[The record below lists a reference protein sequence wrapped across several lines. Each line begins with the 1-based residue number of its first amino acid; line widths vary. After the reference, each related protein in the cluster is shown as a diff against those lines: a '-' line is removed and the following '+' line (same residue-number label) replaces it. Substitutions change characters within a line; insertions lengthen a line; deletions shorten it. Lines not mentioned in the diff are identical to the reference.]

1 MLSAL
6 SGALWVAGQLGQ
18 YKAFAR
24 IGVSRTIP
32 ISAGLQRVGTSLV
45 GVFVFG
51 EWASAKARLIGFGA
65 LTLVMAGVFLTT
77 LKTDKEGGG
86 LDKGALLLLFL
97 TDFGYMAYSAIPDI
111 VGSGGTT
118 IFLPQAMGMLCAAVA
133 YAVLSGRAAV
143 LKEPGKGA
151 RQPPEPAFR
160 AGFFHWV
167 GYIISAQHNG
177 IATGFALAQ
186 RSVAVATISGILIL
200 HEKKTSFELRATL
213 TGLFL
218 IVAGGAAIAFM

>member
-133 YAVLSGRAAV
+133 YTVLSGRAAM
-143 LKEPGKGA
+143 LKEPGSRRNLLSGLVFSIGWAISFRRSTTASPPVSRWPNGA
-151 RQPPEPAFR
+151 SPWPQFPAF
-160 AGFFHWV
+160 
-167 GYIISAQHNG
+167 
-177 IATGFALAQ
+177 
-186 RSVAVATISGILIL
+186 
-200 HEKKTSFELRATL
+200 
-213 TGLFL
+213 
-218 IVAGGAAIAFM
+218 